1 MYRVILET
9 ETQAIAKSLAAFLKN
24 LKNVK
29 SVTLEKESK
38 GEYNWINPSRP
49 ATEEEIEQML
59 AEGDAEYKSGM
70 FSTSDTALKESSEI
84 IRQWK
89 KKK

>member
-9 ETQAIAKSLAAFLKN
+9 ETHAIAKSIAEFLKN

-29 SVTLEKESK
+29 SVTMEKEIS
-38 GEYNWINPSRP
+38 GEYDWINPSRP
-49 ATEEEIEQML
+49 ATDEEIEQML
-59 AEGDAEYKSGM
+59 AEGDAEYKAGS
-70 FSTSDTALKESSEI
+70 FSNSEQALKESSEI
-84 IRQWK
+84 VKQWK